1 MTRSITKPECDRFE
15 VEFAAWLGATIV
27 NKDNLESEVI
37 ALFLDIAKIQDKND
51 FLAST
56 ATTLGTVIYIPDE
69 YPLDLR
75 VSVLAHEGEHV
86 LQYAP
91 KPDVS
96 YGKWLDAGQRAAL
109 EAGKLTPFISD
120 ILRKLR
126 IDESRI
132 RAHGLGFAWLY
143 LTEPEERMVYET
155 HAYCTAMQFER
166 QRWGDAAFMLRGKL
180 PEVEHLVSR
189 LGRGYALSAEHL
201 ATARKMFEV
210 RKTEIANGVFRSAVA
225 NKAIEI
231 LRGISPELVA
241 VAV

>member
-1 MTRSITKPECDRFE
+1 MKVKKMARPISKPECDRFE
-15 VEFAAWLGATIV
+15 AEFAKWLGATIV

-69 YPLDLR
+69 FALDKR
-75 VSVLAHEGEHV
+75 VDVLVHEGEHV

-91 KPDVS
+91 QPDVS

-109 EAGKLTPFISD
+109 EAGKMTPFIAD

-132 RAHGLGFAWLY
+132 RTHGLGFAWLY
-143 LTEPEERMVYET
+143 LTQPEERMVFEA
-155 HAYCTAMQFER
+155 HAYCTGMQFAR
-166 QRWGDAAFMLRGKL
+166 QRYGGKL
-180 PEVEHLVSR
+180 PEIDHLVAR
-189 LGRGYALSAEHL
+189 LGRGYDLDAKHL
-201 ATARKMFEV
+201 ETARQIFAS
-210 RKTEIANGVFRSAVA
+210 RKTEIALGTMRSAVA

-241 VAV
+241 A

>member
-15 VEFAAWLGATIV
+15 AEFASWLGATIV

-51 FLAST
+51 FLTST
-56 ATTLGTVIYIPDE
+56 ATTLGTVVYLPDE
-69 YPLDLR
+69 YPLDQR
-75 VSVLAHEGEHV
+75 VSVLVHEGEHV

-143 LTEPEERMVYET
+143 LTEPEERMVYEV
-155 HAYCTAMQFER
+155 HAYCTGMQFEH
-166 QRWGDAAFMLRGKL
+166 QRWGTKL
-180 PEVEHLVSR
+180 PEVDHLVQR
-189 LGRGYALSAEHL
+189 LGRGYAIGAEHL
-201 ATARKMFEV
+201 ATARKMFEI
-210 RKTEIANGVFRSAVA
+210 RKTEIANGVYRSAVA

-231 LRGISPELVA
+231 LRGISTELVA
-241 VAV
+241 

>member
-1 MTRSITKPECDRFE
+1 MTRSITKAECDRFE
-15 VEFAAWLGATIV
+15 AEFAPWLGATIV

-37 ALFLDIAKIQDKND
+37 ALFLDIAKIQDKDD

-69 YPLDLR
+69 YPLDRR
-75 VSVLAHEGEHV
+75 VDVLVHEGEHV
-86 LQYAP
+86 GQYAP
-91 KPDVS
+91 RPDVS
-96 YGKWLDAGQRAAL
+96 YGKYLDVAQRAAL
-109 EAGKLTPFISD
+109 EAGQLVPVVAD

-155 HAYCTAMQFER
+155 HAYCTGMQFEH
-166 QRWGDAAFMLRGKL
+166 QRWGRPL
-180 PEVEHLVSR
+180 PEVDHLVAR
-189 LGRGYALSAEHL
+189 LGRGYDLDAKHL
-201 ATARKMFEV
+201 ATARKIFES
-210 RKTEIANGVFRSAVA
+210 RKTEIALGTMRSAVA

-231 LRGISPELVA
+231 LKGISPELVA
-241 VAV
+241 

>member
-1 MTRSITKPECDRFE
+1 MTRPITKPEYDRF
-15 VEFAAWLGATIV
+15 VTEFCTWLGAKVV
-27 NKDNLESEVI
+27 NKDNLESEMI
-37 ALFLDIAKIQDKND
+37 ALFLDIAKIQDKNE

-69 YPLDLR
+69 YPLDRR
-75 VSVLAHEGEHV
+75 VDILAHEGEHV

-91 KPDVS
+91 RPDVS

-109 EAGKLTPFISD
+109 EAGQLVPFVAD

-143 LTEPEERMVYET
+143 LTEPEERMVFEV
-155 HAYCTAMQFER
+155 HAYCTAMQFAH
-166 QRWGDAAFMLRGKL
+166 QRYGTKL
-180 PEVEHLVSR
+180 PEVEHLVAQ
-189 LGRGYALSAEHL
+189 LGRGYAIGAEHL
-201 ATARKMFEV
+201 ATARKMFES
-210 RKTEIANGVFRSAVA
+210 RKTEIALGVYRSEVA

-241 VAV
+241 V